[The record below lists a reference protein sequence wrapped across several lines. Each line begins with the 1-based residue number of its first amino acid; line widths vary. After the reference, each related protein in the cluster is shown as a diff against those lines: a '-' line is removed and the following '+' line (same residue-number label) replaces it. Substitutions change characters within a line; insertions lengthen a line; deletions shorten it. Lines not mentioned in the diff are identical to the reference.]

1 MLLLL
6 LYQFS
11 KRIALCIV
19 INTELSIISCCLNFQ
34 TPAEIIRVGF
44 NMTSVS
50 VEEGSGIVTL
60 CVVILSGEHF
70 REFNISVY
78 TVTGTAG
85 LCIYISHMRC
95 VILQVILLTIY
106 LLIWVKYT
114 QNALLV

>member
-44 NMTSVS
+44 NTTSVS

-70 REFNISVY
+70 RDFIIAAY
-78 TVTGTAG
+78 TLNNTAG
-85 LCIYISHMRC
+85 LYI
-95 VILQVILLTIY
+95 
-106 LLIWVKYT
+106 
-114 QNALLV
+114 